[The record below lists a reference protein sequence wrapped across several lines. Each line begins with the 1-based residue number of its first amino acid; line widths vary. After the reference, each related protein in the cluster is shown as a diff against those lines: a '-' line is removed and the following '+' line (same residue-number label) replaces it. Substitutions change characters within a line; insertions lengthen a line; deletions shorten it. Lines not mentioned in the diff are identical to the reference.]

1 MVTIITSSII
11 KIFHTN
17 RYRNLPCQSIWSLTI
32 FCKKFSLEHSAPG
45 NEIKRH
51 GRGFRT
57 LPFLKGNNTFTIWFH
72 FIYYRSMWSVI
83 YAYLFWGDTDTDN
96 GMITDDHTL
105 LIISDRPRVSS
116 NTGGAFQPS
125 TQLIT
130 LRPRTINT
138 GEKTATSYVITCT
151 WSLNLSM

>member
-1 MVTIITSSII
+1 MLASNLLVNSQYDLWQSSV
-11 KIFHTN
+11 
-17 RYRNLPCQSIWSLTI
+17 RNSHLNVEKVMEQ
-32 FCKKFSLEHSAPG
+32 
-45 NEIKRH
+45 
-51 GRGFRT
+51 RGF
-57 LPFLKGNNTFTIWFH
+57 LPFNFLKGSNTFTMWFH

-96 GMITDDHTL
+96 GVITDDHTL